1 MIFRF
6 RETSTPKNV
15 MRQIGSWARRRARAT
30 AVTSTAER
38 HDAEKSSDRNGVNRG
53 LPSPARDQ
61 PDLLEQTARAALL
74 VQANEKLILES
85 LRAQVEAEAA
95 VQALH
100 DVARRAEHDPLTQLP
115 NRVLLL
121 DRFAQ
126 AIASAKRHG
135 GRLALLFLDLNEF
148 KQINDMHGHAMGDQV
163 LKVVAQRLS
172 SSVRQADTVSRHGGD
187 EFLILLSEISQ
198 ASDAKVI
205 ADKVLTSLSAPAR
218 VGQDLFCLS
227 ASIGISIYPD
237 DGNDADE
244 LIEQA
249 DAAMYSAKRQRNGG
263 NHVAT
268 PPEHPDLP
276 GVAPPPNRHELEL
289 ADYEHRNE
297 RLAEENRKLISAV
310 QDAQGLLAAAERI
323 SRRQTEFMVVLAHDL
338 CTPLAPALGTAA
350 ELERIGAD
358 QPLLGQAQDNLD
370 KQIVDMTAVIH
381 EAVEACTAAI
391 AARQQHLSVQVPARN
406 PEVRGDPV
414 RLAQALCNLLE
425 NASKYTQMGG
435 RISITATAGD
445 DMVEL
450 MVSDNGRGIDA
461 RSLAGIFEPF
471 VRGTNTSEPDGTGLG
486 LGLTLVRQFVE
497 AHGGRVAARS
507 EGNGKG
513 SEFIVTLPLAVSL
526 RPGAIPIHTI

>member
-1 MIFRF
+1 MFRF

-30 AVTSTAER
+30 AVTSPADGQDTGG
-38 HDAEKSSDRNGVNRG
+38 SSAGTGAGNGHAASAV
-53 LPSPARDQ
+53 DE
-61 PDLLEQTARAALL
+61 PDLLGQTAKAALL

-100 DVARRAEHDPLTQLP
+100 EAARRAEHDPLTQLP

-135 GRLALLFLDLNEF
+135 SRLALLFLDLDEF
-148 KQINDMHGHAMGDQV
+148 KQINDTHGHATGDQV

-172 SSVRQADTVSRHGGD
+172 SSVREADTVSRHGGD
-187 EFLILLSEISQ
+187 EFLILLSEVSQ
-198 ASDAKVI
+198 ASDAAVI
-205 ADKVLTSLSAPAR
+205 ADKVLAALSAPAR
-218 VGQDLFCLS
+218 VGQELFCLS

-237 DGNDADE
+237 DGNDPDE

-249 DAAMYSAKRQRNGG
+249 DAAMYSAKRQRSGG
-263 NHVAT
+263 SRVAT
-268 PPEHPDLP
+268 PPEPP
-276 GVAPPPNRHELEL
+276 AASGVAASPNRHELEL

-297 RLAEENRKLISAV
+297 RLAEENRKLTSAV
-310 QDAQGLLAAAERI
+310 ENAQELLAAAERI

-338 CTPLAPALGTAA
+338 CTPLAPPHGTAA

-370 KQIVDMTAVIH
+370 KQVVDMTAVIH
-381 EAVEACTAAI
+381 EAVAACGAAI
-391 AARQQHLSVQVPARN
+391 AGRQQHLSIQVPARN

-435 RISITATAGD
+435 KISITATAGD
-445 DMVEL
+445 DSIEL
-450 MVSDNGRGIDA
+450 KVSDNGHGIDA

-471 VRGTNTSEPDGTGLG
+471 VRGTHDSEPDGPGLG

-513 SEFIVTLPLAVSL
+513 SDFIVTLPLAASV
-526 RPGAIPIHTI
+526 RPDAVPIHTI